1 MNKSIN
7 VIKDIAIIG
16 ASASSCL
23 LALFLK
29 KKKFGVT
36 IFESSNNIGG
46 AWGTDKNGAKYSNII
61 FPLSISEKKIFPK
74 ALKYLRT
81 NKVKFKKDLRKSLFS
96 KKVVNAASCDLNGL
110 YNLTKKKIKIIKNT
124 TINSVKEKENYV
136 ELNNKYKFS
145 NIFFPT
151 YIKLK
156 KIKIH
161 KNNKTTNILVP
172 YLKINKAL
180 HVRLLVKNLSNKQSQ
195 FKNLTLGP
203 LDRYQ
208 IINKKKNISQING
221 RVQLDWKKKPK
232 YQILNNISQAVDYDK
247 LLSAKFF
254 EYRSCIRDKKQIQ
267 KLKKEIKKTQRIKY
281 LETFTLLEFIR
292 LSVFNKNFLKKVN

>member
-1 MNKSIN
+1 MD
-7 VIKDIAIIG
+7 VRKDIAIIG

-29 KKKFGVT
+29 KKKFSVT

-46 AWGTDKNGAKYSNII
+46 AWGTDKNGAKYSNIV
-61 FPLSISEKKIFPK
+61 FPLNISEKKIFPK
-74 ALKYLRT
+74 ALKYLQK

-96 KKVVNAASCDLNGL
+96 KKVVNAASCDLSGL
-110 YNLTKKKIKIIKNT
+110 YSLTKKKIKIIKNT
-124 TINSVKEKENYV
+124 NINSVKEKENYV

-145 NIFFPT
+145 HIFFPT

-161 KNNKTTNILVP
+161 KKNKTINILVP

-180 HVRLLVKNLSNKQSQ
+180 HVRLLVKNLSSKQSQ

-208 IINKKKNISQING
+208 IINKNKNISQING
-221 RVQLDWKKKPK
+221 RVQLDWKKKSK
-232 YQILNNISQAVDYDK
+232 YQILKNISKTVDYEK
-247 LLSAKFF
+247 LLSIKFF
-254 EYRSCIRDKKQIQ
+254 EYRSCIRDAKQIQ
-267 KLKKEIKKTQRIKY
+267 KLKKEIKKTQRIQY

-292 LSVFNKNFLKKVN
+292 LSIFNNHFLKKVN